1 MLYNKLDSVEDA
13 KKWFCSKDAKLS
25 FFNQMIEINET
36 LSLFEKTSCSVYHVC
51 CDIQRLFEILSIEG
65 ISTVFNFELRSEMA
79 NMIGIVNNPD
89 CEVATNKEITT
100 LQRKIKGLDETQV
113 EGPFKDIAQVAEY
126 VFNSLNTLGGYTVDF
141 KNNKINRNDFKCL
154 LSRVLFNMY
163 LEFAYWGV
171 DLYNTPT
178 KKDGIN
184 LISDAVDDFVTLVES
199 RGDDACFGSRY
210 IKAKAEKYSKDILSV
225 VLV

>member
-1 MLYNKLDSVEDA
+1 MLYNEMNSVKGA
-13 KKWFCSKDAKLS
+13 KKWFCSNAAKLS
-25 FFNQMIEINET
+25 IFNQMVEVNET
-36 LSLFEKTSCSVYHVC
+36 LSLFEQGFCSVYHVC

-65 ISTVFNFELRSEMA
+65 ISTVFHFELRSEMT
-79 NMIGIVNNPD
+79 NIIGIVNNPG
-89 CEVATNKEITT
+89 CEVATNKEITK
-100 LQRKIKGLDETQV
+100 LQRKIKALDGTEV
-113 EGPFKDIAQVAEY
+113 EGNYIGISQAAEY
-126 VFNSLNTLGGYTVDF
+126 VFNSLITLGGYTVDF
-141 KNNKINRNDFKCL
+141 KTEKINRNNFKFL
-154 LSRVLFNMY
+154 LSRVIFNMY

-199 RGDDACFGSRY
+199 HGENSFFGERY
-210 IKAKAEKYSKDILSV
+210 IKAKAEKYTKDIISV